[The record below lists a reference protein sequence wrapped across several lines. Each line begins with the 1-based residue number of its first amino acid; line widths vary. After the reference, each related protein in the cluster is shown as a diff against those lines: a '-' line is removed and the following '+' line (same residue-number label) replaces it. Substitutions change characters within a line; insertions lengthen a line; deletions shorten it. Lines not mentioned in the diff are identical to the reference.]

1 MEIVR
6 PGPDPLEQFREVL
19 GSMVGL
25 IKALMHSKETGVG
38 PSSVSGPVGILGLW
52 WYGIVTGGLLQG
64 INIAVMLNLN
74 FAVINL
80 FPFPVLDG
88 GHITFAA
95 IEAIRRRP
103 LNARVVQTLSSAF
116 AILLI
121 TFMLY
126 ITVFDFKRFFGFRF
140 GSSSRPEQTNEAA
153 PATQP

>member
-1 MEIVR
+1 M
-6 PGPDPLEQFREVL
+6 
-19 GSMVGL
+19 
-25 IKALMHSKETGVG
+25 
-38 PSSVSGPVGILGLW
+38 SGPVGIFGLW

-64 INIAVMLNLN
+64 INIAVMLNVN

-88 GHITFAA
+88 GHITFAV

-103 LNARVVQTLSSAF
+103 LNARIVQALSSAF
-116 AILLI
+116 AVLLI

-126 ITVFDFKRFFGFRF
+126 ITVFDFKRFFGFHF
-140 GSSSRPEQTNEAA
+140 GPSGRSEQTNEIA